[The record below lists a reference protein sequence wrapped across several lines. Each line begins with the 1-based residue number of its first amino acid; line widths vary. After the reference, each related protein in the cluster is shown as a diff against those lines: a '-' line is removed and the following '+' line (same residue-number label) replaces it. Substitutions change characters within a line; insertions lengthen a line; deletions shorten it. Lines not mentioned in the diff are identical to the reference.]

1 MHQTAS
7 DRFGQTDYNM
17 SENHDRPA
25 FQRPSNQYNM
35 DGEEG
40 QPEGAFDQQQQEQQ
54 LIAQQELEDQ
64 QKMFSFEDN

>member
-25 FQRPSNQYNM
+25 FQRPSNQY
-35 DGEEG
+35 EEG
-40 QPEGAFDQQQQEQQ
+40 QNEEQQQDQQM
-54 LIAQQELEDQ
+54 AQQDMEDQ
-64 QKMFSFEDN
+64 QKIFSFEDN